1 MISAKGGPAFCVAA
15 YNRAM
20 KIRTI
25 VLCLAVGCGGGSKKT
40 EEPKPAT
47 TEQAVTQQEAPPAP
61 PPAEKKEPAEPPPP
75 PAPKLVLGEAKIV
88 MKAPKEKMSAEF
100 VIAADG
106 AVSVTTTSGAKKTKK
121 TTTGKLTAEGEL
133 KDDKDETIAKIADDG
148 TVSVRIVME
157 EKKDGKVVKSESKME
172 DVGKLGDDG
181 VFTNAKDGKTMSI
194 DDKGKLAGFPA
205 DFTVTA
211 KPEQKKAVM
220 LVVVGMFGAA
230 KMTSETSAASAP
242 AKK

>member
-1 MISAKGGPAFCVAA
+1 M
-15 YNRAM
+15 
-20 KIRTI
+20 
-25 VLCLAVGCGGGSKKT
+25 
-40 EEPKPAT
+40 
-47 TEQAVTQQEAPPAP
+47 TQPEAPPATV
-61 PPAEKKEPAEPPPP
+61 PAEKKEPAEPPPP
-75 PAPKLVLGEAKIV
+75 PPPKLVLGEAKIV
-88 MKAPKEKMSAEF
+88 MKAAKEKLTGEF

-106 AVSVTTTSGAKKTKK
+106 AITVTTTSGAKKVKK

-133 KDDKDETIAKIADDG
+133 RDDKDETIAKIGDDG
-148 TVSVRIVME
+148 TVSVRLVME

-172 DVGKLGDDG
+172 DVGRLADDG

-194 DDKGKLAGFPA
+194 DDKGKLTGFPA

-230 KMTSETSAASAP
+230 KMSSDTSAATAAPAP
-242 AKK
+242 AKKK